1 MKGIKIM
8 ARTSRRKQQ
17 LSEGTNAI
25 YKIAGYIRLSVTKKT
40 HPSESIENQIKMIN
54 NFIDTQDDMYLHK
67 FYIDENEKGTD
78 FNRKEFQNMLKD
90 ISDGKINCVIVKDL
104 SRLGRDSISVG
115 YYIQQFFP
123 SKKVRF
129 ISLNDD
135 FDTLDG
141 ISNKSDPY
149 RPISK
154 IPAIALADEFYVSDI
169 SNKVKTVLD
178 YNIKNGKFVAPR
190 APFGYKKSDN
200 DCHKL
205 IIDDRA
211 AFIVKTIFNLV
222 CENKGLN
229 QIARILNEH
238 GYPTPMTYA
247 LSNGLKGNYN
257 TGNGLWN
264 TRTIRDIL
272 RNKVYVGDLEQGK
285 EKYLVQNTHE
295 AIISRDLF
303 GKVQAI
309 INKNNFPCKE
319 KLSVTEE
326 NILKGKII
334 CGDCGGKMQR
344 RKRSSKNGDYYYF
357 SCITNNRISSGNC
370 SGMYIKEVAIVTAV
384 NVEIQKLLM
393 NNQKEYLGLKEQQ
406 TSISKYLDD
415 VYNDNSKY
423 NNMQN
428 LYEKYVSGEITK
440 EQYITVKD
448 KIDNQKQLVATY
460 EKDLNHINEKLNFFD
475 CIFSG
480 NIELI
485 IKNCVEKIIIYK
497 NKKIL
502 VKFSK
507 N

>member
-1 MKGIKIM
+1 M
-8 ARTSRRKQQ
+8 ARTSRRNQSVIETKN
-17 LSEGTNAI
+17 TV
-25 YKIAGYIRLSVTKKT
+25 YKAAGYGRVSVTKKNY
-40 HPSESIENQIKMIN
+40 PSESIENQIKIIN
-54 NFIDTQDDMYLHK
+54 EFIDTQYDIHLYK

-123 SKKVRF
+123 SKQVRF
-129 ISLNDD
+129 ISLNDN

-141 ISNKSDPY
+141 ISNKNDPY

-154 IPAIALADEFYVSDI
+154 IPTIAVADEFNVRDI
-169 SNKVKTVLD
+169 SNKVKTGID
-178 YNIKNGKFVAPR
+178 YNIKCGKFVAPR
-190 APFGYKKSDN
+190 APFGYKKSGN

-205 IIDDRA
+205 IIDDKA
-211 AFIVKTIFNLV
+211 AFIVKTIFNLA

-229 QIARILNEH
+229 KITRLLNET

-309 INKNNFPCKE
+309 INKNACPYKE
-319 KLSVTEE
+319 KLSLPKE
-326 NILKGKII
+326 NIFKGKII
-334 CGDCGGKMQR
+334 CGDCSGKMQR

-357 SCITNNRISSGNC
+357 SCITNNRVSSRKC
-370 SGMYIKEVAIVTAV
+370 SGMYIKEIEIVTTL
-384 NVEIQKLLM
+384 NTEIQKFLID
-393 NNQKEYLGLKEQQ
+393 NQKEYLSLKEQQ
-406 TSISKYLDD
+406 TSISKYLNS
-415 VYNDNSKY
+415 VYNENSSDS
-423 NNMQN
+423 NVQN
-428 LYEKYVSGEITK
+428 LYEKYVSGKITK
-440 EQYITVKD
+440 EQYVSVKN

-460 EKDLNHINEKLNFFD
+460 EKELNHINERLNFFD

-480 NIELI
+480 NIKLI

-497 NKKIL
+497 NKEIL
-502 VKFSK
+502 VKFS
-507 N
+507 NN

>member
-1 MKGIKIM
+1 M
-8 ARTSRRKQQ
+8 ARTSRRKQ
-17 LSEGTNAI
+17 LSIEINNTV
-25 YKIAGYIRLSVTKKT
+25 YKAAGYVRLSVTKKNY
-40 HPSESIENQIKMIN
+40 PSESIENQIKLIN
-54 NFIDTQDDMYLHK
+54 EFINTQCDMHLYK

-129 ISLNDD
+129 ISLNDN

-178 YNIKNGKFVAPR
+178 YNIKCGKFVAPR

-205 IIDDRA
+205 IIDDKA
-211 AFIVKTIFNLV
+211 SAIVKTIFNLAY
-222 CENKGLN
+222 ENKELN
-229 QIARILNEH
+229 QIARTLNEK

-303 GKVQAI
+303 DKVQAI
-309 INKNNFPCKE
+309 VNKGNCIYKE
-319 KLSVTEE
+319 KSPVTKE
-326 NILKGKII
+326 NILKGKVI

-344 RKRSSKNGDYYYF
+344 RKRNSKNENYYYF
-357 SCITNNRISSGNC
+357 SCITNNRVSSRKC
-370 SGMYIKEVAIVTAV
+370 SGMYIKEIEIVTAL
-384 NVEIQKLLM
+384 NTEIQKFLID
-393 NNQKEYLGLKEQQ
+393 NQKEYLSLKEQQ
-406 TSISKYLDD
+406 ASISKYLNS
-415 VYNDNSKY
+415 VYNENSSDS
-423 NNMQN
+423 NVQN
-428 LYEKYVSGEITK
+428 LYEKYVSGKITK
-440 EQYITVKD
+440 EQYVSAKN

-460 EKDLNHINEKLNFFD
+460 EKELNHINEKLVFFD
-475 CIFSG
+475 CIFRD
-480 NIELI
+480 NIEPI

-497 NKKIL
+497 NKEIL
-502 VKFSK
+502 VKFF
-507 N
+507 NVGTR

>member
-1 MKGIKIM
+1 M
-8 ARTSRRKQQ
+8 ARTSRRNQSVIETKN
-17 LSEGTNAI
+17 TV
-25 YKIAGYIRLSVTKKT
+25 YKAAGYGRVSVTKKNY
-40 HPSESIENQIKMIN
+40 PSESIENQIKIIN
-54 NFIDTQDDMYLHK
+54 EFIDTQYDIHLYK

-123 SKKVRF
+123 SKQVRF
-129 ISLNDD
+129 ISLNDN

-141 ISNKSDPY
+141 ISNKNDPY

-154 IPAIALADEFYVSDI
+154 IPTIAVADEFNVRDI
-169 SNKVKTVLD
+169 SNKVKTGID
-178 YNIKNGKFVAPR
+178 YNIKCGKFVAPR
-190 APFGYKKSDN
+190 APFGYKKSGN

-205 IIDDRA
+205 IIDDKA
-211 AFIVKTIFNLV
+211 AFIVKTIFNLA

-229 QIARILNEH
+229 KITRLLNET

-309 INKNNFPCKE
+309 IDKNAC
-319 KLSVTEE
+319 
-326 NILKGKII
+326 
-334 CGDCGGKMQR
+334 
-344 RKRSSKNGDYYYF
+344 
-357 SCITNNRISSGNC
+357 
-370 SGMYIKEVAIVTAV
+370 
-384 NVEIQKLLM
+384 
-393 NNQKEYLGLKEQQ
+393 
-406 TSISKYLDD
+406 
-415 VYNDNSKY
+415 
-423 NNMQN
+423 
-428 LYEKYVSGEITK
+428 
-440 EQYITVKD
+440 
-448 KIDNQKQLVATY
+448 
-460 EKDLNHINEKLNFFD
+460 
-475 CIFSG
+475 
-480 NIELI
+480 
-485 IKNCVEKIIIYK
+485 
-497 NKKIL
+497 
-502 VKFSK
+502 
-507 N
+507 